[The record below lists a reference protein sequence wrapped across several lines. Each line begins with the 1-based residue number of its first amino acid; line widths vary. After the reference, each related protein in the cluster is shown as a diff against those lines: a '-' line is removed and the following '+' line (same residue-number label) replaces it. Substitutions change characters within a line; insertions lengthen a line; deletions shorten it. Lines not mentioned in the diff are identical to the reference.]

1 MKSTNI
7 KTTFVQE
14 RALNDGDMCQVY
26 EVGKYDV
33 IVRGPRKSTGDH
45 LWMTVRKH
53 SSTPDTRYL
62 PTLSENCFDDEGCA
76 CQVDMWVDTTS
87 YGALTMEEIAKF
99 MDAMD
104 EGIATAQCI
113 CDKFLR
119 PMVDGAW
126 SWSVT
131 G

>member
-1 MKSTNI
+1 MKSTDI
-7 KTTFVQE
+7 KTTLVKE
-14 RALNDGDMCQVY
+14 RALNNGDMCQVY

-33 IVRGPRKSTGDH
+33 IVRGPCKSTGNH
-45 LWMTVRKH
+45 LWMEVRKR
-53 SSTPDTRYL
+53 SSISDAQYL

-76 CQVDMWVDTTS
+76 CRVDMRVDTTS

-104 EGIATAQCI
+104 EGIAAAQCI
-113 CDKFLR
+113 CNKFLR

-126 SWSVT
+126 SWNVM